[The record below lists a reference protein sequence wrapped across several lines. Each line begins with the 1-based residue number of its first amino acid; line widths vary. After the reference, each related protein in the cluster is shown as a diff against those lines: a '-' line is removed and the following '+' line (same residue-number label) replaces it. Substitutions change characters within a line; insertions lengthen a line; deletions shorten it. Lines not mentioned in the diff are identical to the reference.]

1 MNTLVPI
8 RSLAL
13 PMLVGAS
20 NAAAPTAPSDNAA
33 TVILLLR
40 TPLHEGRS
48 D

>member
-20 NAAAPTAPSDNAA
+20 IAPSDNAA